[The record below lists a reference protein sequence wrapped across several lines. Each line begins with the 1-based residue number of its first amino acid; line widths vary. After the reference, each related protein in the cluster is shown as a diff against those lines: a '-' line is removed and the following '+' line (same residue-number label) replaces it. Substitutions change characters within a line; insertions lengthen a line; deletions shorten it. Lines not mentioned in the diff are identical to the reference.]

1 VEQIVHDYLFQNP
14 QLVVELLE
22 AAKHQMEAAKEERAH
37 QALSARRS
45 ELLSDPMSPIG
56 GVSDGD
62 ITIVEFFDYRCPYC
76 KAVEPS
82 LEALLQQDSR
92 IRIIYKEFPILGPA
106 SVFAAHVAL
115 ASRRQGKYD
124 AFHKALMAMK
134 GQLDERIVLD
144 VAREVGIDLDQLRTD
159 IKAPEIDA
167 ALRRN
172 FDLAAALAINGT
184 PGFVIGDN
192 IVAGAADI
200 DTLKRM
206 VAETRR
212 LE

>member
-45 ELLSDPMSPIG
+45 ELLSDPMSPTS

-134 GQLDERIVLD
+134 GQLDEKIVLD

-206 VAETRR
+206 VAETRH